1 MIAYNWSSG
10 QSSPFTVISLRKY
23 IYAKQLIKVSVE
35 MSALTDEMHRKCEYR
50 HLKGEDIQSLNL
62 KNLMGIEHAIEHGL
76 DKVRDHQAYIH
87 LHAFIHVFILYS

>member
-35 MSALTDEMHRKCEYR
+35 MSALTDEMHRKCVYR